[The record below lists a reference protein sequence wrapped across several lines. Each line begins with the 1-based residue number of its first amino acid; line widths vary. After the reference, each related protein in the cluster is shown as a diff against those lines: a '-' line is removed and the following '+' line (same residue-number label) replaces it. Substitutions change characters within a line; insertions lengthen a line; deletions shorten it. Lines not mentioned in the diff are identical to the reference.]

1 MGAASNRMRRNMEV
15 LNDINLY
22 KYLKEEEIL
31 NRLDLET
38 DNYDMLIK
46 GFSKSIYEVIRLKK
60 FIVSEYMKIHGETNG
75 SNIILEK
82 TEYEN
87 PEDKHSLFKESKN
100 HRWIFARIDNSS
112 NYNRVVIYLDK
123 ELVDTRKYGLTSQEP
138 LMIHYYPLTINDD
151 GTYLKSYIT
160 VSTVNTQKTLID
172 TTDDIGDVLKKYSDK
187 FIKYYQG
194 NLY

>member
-1 MGAASNRMRRNMEV
+1 MGPATNRMKRNMAV
-15 LNDINLY
+15 LNDVNLY

-38 DNYDMLIK
+38 DNYDMLCK

-60 FIVSEYMKIHGETNG
+60 FIVSEYMKIHGETIE
-75 SNIILEK
+75 SEIIMTLEK

-87 PEDKHSLFKESKN
+87 PEDEYSLFKESKN
-100 HRWIFARIDNSS
+100 HRWIFAKLDND
-112 NYNRVVIYLDK
+112 YNRLVIYFDK
-123 ELVDTRKYGLTSQEP
+123 ELVDAREYGLTSQEP

-151 GTYLKSYIT
+151 DKCSLANIS
-160 VSTVNTQKTLID
+160 VSTVNTDKTIID
-172 TTDDIGDVLKKYSDK
+172 TTDDIGDILKKYSDK

-194 NLY
+194 SLY